1 MPMVID
7 DLINSIEVELEQAT
21 KQRDKASAEV
31 KYILEGAKKEARGA
45 LTVEEDERVNQLFE
59 TRDRLKGEI
68 KGIENKLEQARR
80 AKADELETEREY
92 QQRKDTGVRAPAY
105 DRVARVGS
113 EERTYHEGRDRKGV
127 GFMWDVVRGT
137 YCGDLE
143 AQHRLSRHMQEERV
157 ERGQYLTRAVGTG
170 AFTGLTVPQYLTDMY
185 APAIA
190 AGRPFAN
197 ICNPHDLPPDGMTV
211 NISRITT
218 ASSVALQAT
227 QNTGV
232 TEQNMGDTLL
242 TINVQTA
249 AGQQTLSRQAIDRGT
264 GIEEVTVTDLFK
276 RYATN
281 LDSTLLNQAT
291 TGLSAVAGT
300 TAAVT
305 ATTFSGAGGFYPQIL
320 AAASASET
328 ALLAQATP
336 NYIVMHNRRWYWL
349 SNILTSTWPAIN
361 QPSIPDARTSG
372 VNNGGGYAQGVR
384 GVLPNGMLVVVDNN
398 VTTTASTASN
408 QDEAYVVASEECHL
422 WEDPAA
428 PVFIRAEQAQAANLG
443 VLLVVYGYFA
453 YTFARYTNGMQKLS
467 GAGMVAPTFT
477 GS

>member
-7 DLINSIEVELEQAT
+7 DLINSIEVELEQAV

-31 KYILEGAKKEARGA
+31 KYILENARKESRGA
-45 LTVEEDERVNQLFE
+45 LTTDEDERVKGLFD

-80 AKADELETEREY
+80 AKKDELETEQEY
-92 QQRKDTGVRAPAY
+92 QQRKETGVRAPAY

-113 EERTYHEGRDRKGV
+113 EERTYHEGRDRKGID
-127 GFMWDVVRGT
+127 FMWDVVRGT
-137 YCGDLE
+137 SCGDLE

-197 ICNPHDLPPDGMTV
+197 ICNPHDLPADGMTV

-232 TEQNMGDTLL
+232 SETNLADTLL

-249 AGQQTLSRQAIDRGT
+249 SGQQTLSRQAIDRGT
-264 GIEEVTVTDLFK
+264 GIEEVAVADLFK

-305 ATTFSGAGGFYPQIL
+305 ATTFSGAGGFYPNIL

-336 NYIVMHNRRWYWL
+336 NYIIMHNRRWYWL

-361 QPSIPDARTSG
+361 QPSIPDSRNAGT
-372 VNNGGGYAQGVR
+372 NNGAGYAMGVR
-384 GVLPNGMLVVVDNN
+384 GVLPNGMLAVVDNN
-398 VTTTASTASN
+398 VTLAAGTATN

-422 WEDPAA
+422 WEDPKA
-428 PVFIRAEQAQAANLG
+428 PVYIRAEQPQAANLG

-453 YTFARYTNGMQKLS
+453 YTFSRYTNGSQKLT
-467 GAGMVAPTFT
+467 GAGMVAPTFS